1 MHSQAGH
8 CLEYPL
14 RTRRALSL
22 NFDLHLE
29 QRIWTDSSVPISATN
44 TFVVLAIEYGRNP
57 AESLSATEDS
67 AGRRLGFQNAVVGW

>member
-22 NFDLHLE
+22 NFDLHFE
-29 QRIWTDSSVPISATN
+29 QRIWTVSSVPIFAAD
-44 TFVVLAIEYGRNP
+44 TFVVLAAEYRRKP
-57 AESLSATEDS
+57 AESLSAGEYS
-67 AGRRLGFQNAVVGW
+67 AGRRLGFKNAVRW

>member
-1 MHSQAGH
+1 MHSQDGH

-29 QRIWTDSSVPISATN
+29 QHIKPRIAIVVMSGRPGKDDQEYG
-44 TFVVLAIEYGRNP
+44 VLASGMGAHAPLN
-57 AESLSATEDS
+57 
-67 AGRRLGFQNAVVGW
+67 